1 METVYARSLQEGV
14 GSLETFLVEWKRS
27 PISESILCRPLLETF
42 LVEWKLAANPTRTT
56 GYFYLETFL
65 VEWKRGWPPMV
76 LLLDRPLKPS

>member
-42 LVEWKLAANPTRTT
+42 LVEWK
-56 GYFYLETFL
+56 
-65 VEWKRGWPPMV
+65 RGWPPMV